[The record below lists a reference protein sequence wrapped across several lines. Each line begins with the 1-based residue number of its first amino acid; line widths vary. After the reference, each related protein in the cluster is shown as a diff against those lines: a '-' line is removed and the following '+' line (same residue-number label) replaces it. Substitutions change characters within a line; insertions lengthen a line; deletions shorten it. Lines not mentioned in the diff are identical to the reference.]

1 MDGIIP
7 ELKERLETLRAPV
20 ICFSGGLDST
30 VLARNAKE
38 FCPSFTLLFIRLPM
52 NSRRQ
57 IDAAVKIAESLGIPL
72 RIEKLDWDDL
82 KGVETNGPERCYYCK
97 DAIFSKAEKICR
109 EIESDVIVAGD
120 NADDLD
126 SQRPGHRAGREH
138 GITNPL
144 KDAGIG
150 KSRVKQAISEMALPV
165 DMIKDTC
172 MATRYPVNH
181 PIGEK
186 EMRFVEDCE
195 AAVRKVSGLKQ
206 LRVRIDGNKATV
218 STDVSETGDMVRYFT
233 KINYELKS
241 RGLECDLDLNG
252 YKGM

>member
-1 MDGIIP
+1 MNGIIP
-7 ELKERLETLRAPV
+7 ELKERLAALREPV

-38 FCPSFTLLFIRLPM
+38 SCPSFTLLFVRLPM
-52 NSRRQ
+52 NTQRQ
-57 IDAAVKIAESLGIPL
+57 VDAALKIAETLEIPL
-72 RIEKLDWDDL
+72 RIEKLDWDEL
-82 KGVETNGPERCYYCK
+82 KGVETNGPDRCYHCK
-97 DAIFSKAEKICR
+97 DAIFSKAEQVCR
-109 EIESDVIVAGD
+109 DIGSEIIVAGD
-120 NADDLD
+120 NADDMD

-138 GITNPL
+138 GVINPL

-150 KSRVKQAISEMALPV
+150 KSRVKQAISEMVLPV

-195 AAVRKVSGLKQ
+195 AAIRKVSGLKQ
-206 LRVRIDGNKATV
+206 LRVRIDGDRATV
-218 STDVSETGDMVRYFT
+218 STDVSETGDMVRYIT

-252 YKGM
+252 YKGK